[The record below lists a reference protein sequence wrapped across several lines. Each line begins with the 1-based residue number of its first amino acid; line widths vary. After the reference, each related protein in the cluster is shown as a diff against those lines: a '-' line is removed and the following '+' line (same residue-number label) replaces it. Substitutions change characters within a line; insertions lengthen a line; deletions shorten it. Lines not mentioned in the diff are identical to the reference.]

1 MQRQQN
7 QTSLSQRKAIK
18 TGSVP
23 QKVNHP
29 HKRTSGQSI
38 ANHVGPH
45 CPLSIFIPHN
55 QDYEAM
61 LKTKRNVTRKLV
73 IYKSSTHMAR
83 TSSTIFTHKN
93 SIAGSIVKHKY
104 KHNQTS
110 FSRRKAIKTGSVPQ
124 KVNHPHKRTSGQS
137 IANHVGPHCPLSIFI
152 PHNQDYEAMLKTKRN
167 VTRKLV
173 MHRSQ
178 VKHTHGAY
186 Q

>member
-1 MQRQQN
+1 MLRDTPKQKETQ
-7 QTSLSQRKAIK
+7 AIK

-61 LKTKRNVTRKLV
+61 FKDQKNCHKETCHAQVTSQAHTWRVPVAPFLHIKK
-73 IYKSSTHMAR
+73 I
-83 TSSTIFTHKN
+83 IPE
-93 SIAGSIVKHKY
+93 SIVKHKY

-110 FSRRKAIKTGSVPQ
+110 FSERKAIKTGPVP
-124 KVNHPHKRTSGQS
+124 SEG
-137 IANHVGPHCPLSIFI
+137 
-152 PHNQDYEAMLKTKRN
+152 
-167 VTRKLV
+167 
-173 MHRSQ
+173 
-178 VKHTHGAY
+178 
-186 Q
+186 